1 MDVFAIHQRIIA
13 DYGRF
18 IQSFVR
24 IRDERI
30 RTHVQQELDEGLLW
44 PEPLLQVSPSYE
56 PGHTVDELVAL
67 GKLHRTM
74 REVFAIKSEDG
85 STRRPLRLYRHQEE
99 AIAAAAS
106 GASYV
111 LTPAPARARAWPTSS
126 RS

>member
-18 IQSFVR
+18 MQSFVR

-74 REVFAIKSEDG
+74 REVFAIKSED
-85 STRRPLRLYRHQEE
+85 TRRKPLRRRP
-99 AIAAAAS
+99 AAQAMYS
-106 GASYV
+106 P
-111 LTPAPARARAWPTSS
+111 PAPARARAWPTSS